1 MSESN
6 NGQKKN
12 NNEAAAAIAVVGIL
26 GAVGLLAYLAKET
39 QAKKTPPTS
48 TPSTTTTTTITTTTT
63 TSITLSVSSNTD
75 YVGQPVTLTAT
86 TNDPSITT
94 IYFWAQDPS
103 GNWSVIG
110 QQSVTNGQASISFT
124 PESPGTYSIVASNE
138 GSTAP

>member
-6 NGQKKN
+6 EQNKN
-12 NNEAAAAIAVVGIL
+12 NRAAAAIAVVGIL
-26 GAVGLLAYLAKET
+26 GAIGILAYLAKEA
-39 QAKKTPPTS
+39 QSKKAPTPTPTPTP
-48 TPSTTTTTTITTTTT
+48 TPSGAP
-63 TSITLSVSSNTD
+63 SITLSVSSTTD

-110 QQSVTNGQASISFT
+110 QQSVSNGQASIQFT
-124 PESPGTYSIVASNE
+124 PESAGTYSIVASNE

>member
-12 NNEAAAAIAVVGIL
+12 NKGAAAAIAVVGIL
-26 GAVGLLAYLAKET
+26 GAIGLLAYLAKEA
-39 QAKKTPPTS
+39 QSKKTPTP
-48 TPSTTTTTTITTTTT
+48 TPSAP
-63 TSITLSVSSNTD
+63 SITLSVSSTTD
-75 YVGQPVTLTAT
+75 YVGQPVVLTAT

-110 QQSVTNGQASISFT
+110 QQSVSNGQASIQFT
-124 PESPGTYSIVASNE
+124 PESAGTYSIVASNE

>member
-6 NGQKKN
+6 KQNKN
-12 NNEAAAAIAVVGIL
+12 NNGAAAAIAVVGIL
-26 GAVGLLAYLAKET
+26 GAVGLLAYLAKEA
-39 QAKKTPPTS
+39 QSKKTPTPPSSGSGSGSTSTS
-48 TPSTTTTTTITTTTT
+48 TP
-63 TSITLSVSSNTD
+63 SITLSVSSTSD

-110 QQSVTNGQASISFT
+110 QQSVSNGQASIQFT
-124 PESPGTYSIVASNE
+124 PESAGTYSIVASNE

>member
-6 NGQKKN
+6 EQKKDN
-12 NNEAAAAIAVVGIL
+12 RAAAAIAVVGIL
-26 GAVGLLAYLAKET
+26 GAIGILAYLAKEA
-39 QAKKTPPTS
+39 QSKKTPPTS
-48 TPSTTTTTTITTTTT
+48 TSSTSTTTTTTSTTTPT
-63 TSITLSVSSNTD
+63 ITLSVSSTSD

-110 QQSVTNGQASISFT
+110 QQSVSNGQASIQFT
-124 PESPGTYSIVASNE
+124 PESAGTYSIVASNE